1 LLTVA
6 IKQFCYGSCGGLIG
20 SSKNYPASDFA
31 SGIAGRL
38 TGKVIGHAVDDN
50 RSPDDV
56 LYKETFIIK
65 DLIGVALIA
74 QKRRKI
80 SGMLGMRSVPGI
92 VMIAGLIKRRRAVSI
107 FMDMNAVKITGAL
120 CADVGES
127 KDFGFY
133 ENAPIGSLIK
143 FYRACELGL

>member
-6 IKQFCYGSCGGLIG
+6 IKQFCYGSCGVLIG
-20 SSKNYPASDFA
+20 SSKNHSASDFV

-38 TGKVIGHAVDDN
+38 TGKIIGHTVDDN
-50 RSPDDV
+50 RSSDNV
-56 LYKETFIIK
+56 LYRETFIIK

-80 SGMLGMRSVPGI
+80 SGMLGMRPVPGI
-92 VMIAGLIKRRRAVSI
+92 VMISGLIKRRRAVPI

-120 CADVGES
+120 CADVGKS

-133 ENAPIGSLIK
+133 ENASVRCLIK
-143 FYRACELGL
+143 FYGACELGL